1 MQLPLKK
8 IAHYEQIALMIAND
22 ICRGGFTEG
31 QRISGRSV
39 LAGRYGV
46 SPETIRKA
54 LSLLHEQHITR
65 ASPGR
70 GVYILSR
77 QVACEFANKFR
88 ESNYLETL
96 LSHLTDLTKQRDQLN
111 TKIDKVIRQVVL
123 FKRGILQ
130 NMHKTDELQL
140 SHRSTLVGKSIHE
153 SQLRTVTGANIIAVR
168 RDGRW
173 HISPG
178 QELLLAAEDILLV
191 AGDNKALGLL
201 RGLVKGKSAGPA
213 RRQGANAKP

>member
-1 MQLPLKK
+1 MKLPLKK

-22 ICRGGFTEG
+22 ISRGSFTEG
-31 QRISGRSV
+31 ERISGRSV

-65 ASPGR
+65 ASPGS
-70 GVYILSR
+70 GVYVLSR
-77 QVACEFANKFR
+77 QAACEFATTFQ

-96 LSHLTDLTKQRDQLN
+96 LGHLNDLTKKRDQIN
-111 TKIDKVIRQVVL
+111 AEIDKIVGQVVL

-130 NMHKTDELQL
+130 SMHKTDELRIAP
-140 SHRSTLVGKSIHE
+140 RSALIGKSIHE
-153 SQLRTVTGANIIAVR
+153 SQLRTVTGANVIAVR
-168 RDGRW
+168 RNGRW

-178 QELLLAAEDILLV
+178 RKLLLEAGDILLV

-201 RGLVKGKSAGPA
+201 RGLVEGKPDTV
-213 RRQGANAKP
+213 